1 MLEAK
6 EYAKI
11 FADRIAKGAF
21 LTTCDGQKSDTM
33 TIGWG
38 CVGYMWAIPTV
49 TVMVRQTRLTKEN
62 LNQVKSFTISVPVD
76 DSYKDAIA
84 LCGTKS
90 GRDLDKFAAAGLK
103 CKASKAGTTPVIDGK
118 GLLQLECTVL
128 YERLMDVDAL
138 APELKD
144 KWYRGDT
151 EHTIYVAKITDAYLD

>member
-21 LTTCDGQKSDTM
+21 LTTCDGQKADTM

-38 CVGYMWAIPTV
+38 SVGYMWAIPTV
-49 TVMVRQTRLTKEN
+49 TVI
-62 LNQVKSFTISVPVD
+62 SFTISVPVD

-144 KWYRGDT
+144 KWYTGDT

>member
-21 LTTCDGQKSDTM
+21 LTTCDGQKADTM

-38 CVGYMWAIPTV
+38 SVGYMWAIPTV
-49 TVMVRQTRLTKEN
+49 T
-62 LNQVKSFTISVPVD
+62 VKSFTISVPVD

-144 KWYRGDT
+144 KWYTGDT